1 MAKLDTNDFFKAT
14 VDNLF
19 FYRYGDMMVVRTA
32 SGFTKETR
40 TTNPKYENCT
50 RSANEF
56 GRVSSLCKQ
65 VRLALS
71 GILPKQNN
79 RPVMYSFTKKMRQ
92 VLEQDT
98 TNARGER
105 QLSNALATEQG
116 RQMLKGYEFNPD
128 TTIKLEYTL
137 HEDSLTVNTDKIKFP
152 KGINNL
158 GFRLHQL
165 AFDFATGENS
175 LVSGEWVV
183 ESGEVVLG
191 LPGLGDV
198 NGVRFVIL
206 EAGYFDFVD
215 GEFVAVVEDGGKSV
229 GVVGVG

>member
-71 GILPKQNN
+71 VILPKQNN
-79 RPVMYSFTKKMRQ
+79 RAMVYSFTKKMRQ
-92 VLEQDT
+92 VLEHDT

-105 QLSNALATEQG
+105 QLSNALATEAG
-116 RQMLKGYEFNPD
+116 RQMLIGYEFNPD
-128 TTIKLEYTL
+128 TTIKLDYTL
-137 HEDSLTVNTDKIKFP
+137 HKDSLTVNTNNLKFP
-152 KGINNL
+152 TGINHL

-165 AFDFATGENS
+165 AFDFTTGENT
-175 LVSGEWVV
+175 LMSGEWVFS
-183 ESGEVVLG
+183 SGKVVLG
-191 LPGLGDV
+191 LPDLGDA

-206 EAGYFDFVD
+206 EAGYFDCVD
-215 GEFVAVVEDGGKSV
+215 GGFVEVVEDGGKSV

>member
-1 MAKLDTNDFFKAT
+1 MTKLDTNDFFKAT

-79 RPVMYSFTKKMRQ
+79 RAMVYSFTKKCARYWN
-92 VLEQDT
+92 T
-98 TNARGER
+98 TPPT
-105 QLSNALATEQG
+105 Q
-116 RQMLKGYEFNPD
+116 
-128 TTIKLEYTL
+128 
-137 HEDSLTVNTDKIKFP
+137 
-152 KGINNL
+152 
-158 GFRLHQL
+158 
-165 AFDFATGENS
+165 GENAS
-175 LVSGEWVV
+175 LPMPSPQKQEG
-183 ESGEVVLG
+183 
-191 LPGLGDV
+191 
-198 NGVRFVIL
+198 NC
-206 EAGYFDFVD
+206 
-215 GEFVAVVEDGGKSV
+215 
-229 GVVGVG
+229 